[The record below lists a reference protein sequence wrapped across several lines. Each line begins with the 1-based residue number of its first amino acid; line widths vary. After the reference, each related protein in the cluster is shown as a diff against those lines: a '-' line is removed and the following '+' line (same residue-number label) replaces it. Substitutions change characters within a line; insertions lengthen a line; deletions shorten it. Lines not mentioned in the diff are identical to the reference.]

1 VNLEIFLVVL
11 GVWNL
16 TISYLL
22 WRMAREFRRIS
33 KGIDKEQLKEVLSG
47 FEAIEKR
54 LNKIEADGK
63 FHFQKSS
70 LVKFNPFAELGG
82 DQSFSLAL
90 LDDENRG
97 IVITSLHGRQATR
110 IYTKVIGDGKVKL
123 SEEEKKA
130 VKQATRAKQ

>member
-1 VNLEIFLVVL
+1 MQIEIILIVVV
-11 GVWNL
+11 VWNL
-16 TISYLL
+16 TLSYLL
-22 WRMAREFRRIS
+22 WRIAREIRYLNQ
-33 KGIDKEQLKEVLSG
+33 GLDKKNLMEILDGLQAVKKR
-47 FEAIEKR
+47 IEK
-54 LNKIEADGK
+54 IEKESD
-63 FHFQKSS
+63 FYFQKAG

-90 LDDENRG
+90 LDDNNQG

-130 VKQATRAKQ
+130 VKQASKNKQ